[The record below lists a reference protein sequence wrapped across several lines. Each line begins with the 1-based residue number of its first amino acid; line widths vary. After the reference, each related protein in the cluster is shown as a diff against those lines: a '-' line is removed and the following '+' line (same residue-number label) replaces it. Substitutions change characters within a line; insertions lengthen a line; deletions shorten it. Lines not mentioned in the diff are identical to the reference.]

1 MTWLD
6 GNLNRWTNSTMCYI
20 NPAVLRLVANN
31 TLKKYNSKNKLV
43 KWKMFKQFNLELGL
57 GGQALDEMFHSY

>member
-20 NPAVLRLVANN
+20 KPTVLRLVANKV
-31 TLKKYNSKNKLV
+31 LKKYNSKNKLV
-43 KWKMFKQFNLELGL
+43 KWKLFK
-57 GGQALDEMFHSY
+57 